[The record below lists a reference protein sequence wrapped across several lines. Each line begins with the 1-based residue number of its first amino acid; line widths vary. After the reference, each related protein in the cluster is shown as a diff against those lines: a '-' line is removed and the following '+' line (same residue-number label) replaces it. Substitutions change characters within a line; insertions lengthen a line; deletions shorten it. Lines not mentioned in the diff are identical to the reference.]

1 MPDVTTFVL
10 VIVLPVALI
19 ILAMK
24 TLKVAIRL
32 AILVALAALIYY
44 FVAPYLEQVL

>member
-32 AILVALAALIYY
+32 AVVVAIAALIYY
-44 FVAPYLEQVL
+44 FVAPFIEQVL

>member
-1 MPDVTTFVL
+1 MPDVATFVL

-32 AILVALAALIYY
+32 AVVVAIAALIYY
-44 FVAPYLEQVL
+44 FVAPFLEQVL

>member
-1 MPDVTTFVL
+1 MPDVATFVL

-32 AILVALAALIYY
+32 AVVAAIAALIYY
-44 FVAPYLEQVL
+44 FVAPFLEQVL